1 MKGKSAKGVLAVLL
15 TTLAAVGIF
24 VAYSAVT
31 ASAQGRTIDG
41 VFCMDH
47 PFCMQASFDDQTV
60 MGYQVASNTPSG
72 AVITLQPGTYWFTV
86 HDDMSG
92 HDFALRSCPGSDSP
106 CTPGN
111 GSGMQITTPG
121 YNCNNDTTV
130 ADACATGV
138 TTKILLT
145 TAPTG
150 SSATSAMVATSTRS
164 ASTKAGDV
172 RRHRRRRR
180 RPGRIDRFILWRPS
194 RERALLGRP
203 ASSSR

>member
-31 ASAQGRTIDG
+31 ASAQGRTIDA

-111 GSGMQITTPG
+111 GSGMQITTPS

-130 ADACATGV
+130 ADACAAGV
-138 TTKILLT
+138 TTKILLDHGT
-145 TAPTG
+145 YRLFCDVG
-150 SSATSAMVATSTRS
+150 NG
-164 ASTKAGDV
+164 GD
-172 RRHRRRRR
+172 
-180 RPGRIDRFILWRPS
+180 FNT
-194 RERALLGRP
+194 LGFHEKQGMYVDIVVGGVGQVG
-203 ASSSR
+203 